1 MPVLQDI
8 GIPACCGLPNESRV
22 LLLAGAPQLW
32 IKNLVGVTG
41 DFSVEKKTHIG
52 HGPETRS
59 PPAAVSWYA

>member
-1 MPVLQDI
+1 
-8 GIPACCGLPNESRV
+8 

-52 HGPETRS
+52 QRPETR
-59 PPAAVSWYA
+59 

>member
-1 MPVLQDI
+1 MPLPLLQDSVL
-8 GIPACCGLPNESRV
+8 PACCGLPNESRV

-52 HGPETRS
+52 QRPETR
-59 PPAAVSWYA
+59 